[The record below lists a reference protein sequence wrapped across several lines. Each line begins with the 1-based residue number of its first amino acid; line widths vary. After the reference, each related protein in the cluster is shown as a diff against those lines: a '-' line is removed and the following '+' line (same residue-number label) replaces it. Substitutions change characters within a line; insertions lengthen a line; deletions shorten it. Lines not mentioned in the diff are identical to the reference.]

1 MQFSESSS
9 IRFNHFSISMLL
21 LICGNSI
28 DIKGLIEKSNNI
40 IKIISI
46 MSFNNLEKIITR
58 TGIVS
63 LAILGVIGIVAAL
76 FCTVG
81 IDLDLF
87 AGTVAEDIF
96 CFSLIVLSILVGF
109 CFPASFLMN
118 FSSIAVSIRN
128 KRLQ

>member
-1 MQFSESSS
+1 
-9 IRFNHFSISMLL
+9 MLL
-21 LICGNSI
+21 LIEYGNGI
-28 DIKGLIEKSNNI
+28 DVKGLKERSNNI
-40 IKIISI
+40 IKILSI
-46 MSFNNLEKIITR
+46 MSFRNLEKIITR

-81 IDLDLF
+81 IDMDF
-87 AGTVAEDIF
+87 FTGTVAEDIF

-109 CFPASFLMN
+109 CFPTSFLMN